1 MRRIVAIPG
10 AIVSL
15 SLSLTACGGSATSVD
30 ATPAAS
36 PTVTQNI
43 GNCTDQ
49 QAQEG
54 LATVTG
60 QIASLSAGDYTG
72 ALTFSSRDYRAGVTP
87 ESFGAIIESDYALLT
102 TDPRVRMQGCQPTP
116 EGALILDVDVI
127 GTTSSAQMRYALVRE
142 QGKWLIRVAGLTG
155 GSLELPA

>member
-1 MRRIVAIPG
+1 MRRLVVVSGILVLAVAG
-10 AIVSL
+10 
-15 SLSLTACGGSATSVD
+15 CGGAVPTVD
-30 ATPAAS
+30 APA
-36 PTVTQNI
+36 PTSAAPSESRNV
-43 GNCTDQ
+43 GNCTDL
-49 QAQEG
+49 QADEG
-54 LATVTG
+54 LATITG

-87 ESFGAIIESDYALLT
+87 ESFGAIIESDYPLLT
-102 TDPRVRMQGCQPTP
+102 TDPRVRLQGCQPTP

-127 GTTSSAQMRYALVRE
+127 GSTSSAQMRYALVRE

>member
-1 MRRIVAIPG
+1 MRRLVVVSGILALAVAG
-10 AIVSL
+10 
-15 SLSLTACGGSATSVD
+15 CGGAAPTVDAPAPTSV
-30 ATPAAS
+30 APSESRNVGT
-36 PTVTQNI
+36 
-43 GNCTDQ
+43 CTDL
-49 QAQEG
+49 QADEG
-54 LATVTG
+54 LATITG

-102 TDPRVRMQGCQPTP
+102 TDPRVRLQGCQPTP

-127 GTTSSAQMRYALVRE
+127 GSTSSAQMRYALVRE
-142 QGKWLIRVAGLTG
+142 QGTWLIRVAGLTG